1 MSPAILLACLALS
14 APAPLPRSPS
24 TRQASGSN
32 QVTPGEWVL
41 EWDGAAVPCT
51 LSEDG
56 TYAWGPV
63 QRGMWRWDA
72 RTRTLSVVEWPSWDE
87 SRLSVLA
94 WSVRLDARLE
104 SIDAGKAPGS
114 NPRVR
119 LWKKGRGP

>member
-1 MSPAILLACLALS
+1 MRPVLLLASLSLS
-14 APAPLPRSPS
+14 APAPLPRPP
-24 TRQASGSN
+24 RPL